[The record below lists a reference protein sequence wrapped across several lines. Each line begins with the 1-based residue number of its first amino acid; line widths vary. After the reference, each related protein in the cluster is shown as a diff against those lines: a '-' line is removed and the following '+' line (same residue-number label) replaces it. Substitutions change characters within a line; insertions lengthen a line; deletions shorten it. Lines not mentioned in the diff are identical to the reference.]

1 MTNCTES
8 CVEFLPLGRRKIE
21 AEFTGGAVSSDGGA
35 LLLRQIDQRLGL
47 TAALDQLIP
56 DPRDPRYITHRQ
68 LTLLRQRIYGLALGY
83 EDLNDHRDLRLDPA
97 IQTAVEGTEELASAS
112 TLCRFEN
119 RIDRKVAVDCHR
131 LMVDQFIAS
140 FDSPPAELILD
151 VDATD
156 DPVHGSQEGRFFHGY
171 YGHYCFLPLYVFCGD
186 QLLVSYLRPSKIDG
200 AKHTWAIVSLLVK
213 YLRKAWPDVR
223 VILRGDSGFCRW
235 RMLRWCERHDVG
247 YVVGIAKNHRLNQRI
262 EQTLQEAEQLSVQSN
277 EKVRWFTS
285 FYYQA
290 NSWDC
295 ARRVIAKIEVT
306 HKGRNPRYIVTNLKG
321 TPKDLYDNLY
331 CPRGEME
338 NQIKQQQLDLFA
350 DRTSCHEWWANQFRL
365 LMSSMAYILLESL
378 RRIALQHT
386 TLAHAYVGTIR
397 LKLLKI
403 GAVIIQNTR
412 RIRFL
417 LCSHYPHKDLFAKVS
432 QRLSPG

>member
-8 CVEFLPLGRRKIE
+8 CVEFLPLGRRKVE
-21 AEFTGGAVSSDGGA
+21 AQFTGGAVSSEGGA
-35 LLLRQIDQRLGL
+35 LLLRQIDHRLGL
-47 TAALDQLIP
+47 TAALDRLIP
-56 DPRDPRYITHRQ
+56 DPRDPRYITHDQ

-83 EDLNDHRDLRLDPA
+83 EDLNDHTDLRLDPA
-97 IQTAVEGTEELASAS
+97 IQTAVSEEDDLASAS

-131 LMVDQFIAS
+131 LMIDQFIAS
-140 FDSPPAELILD
+140 FDEAPTQLILD

-156 DPVHGSQEGRFFHGY
+156 DQVHGDQVGRFFHGY
-171 YGHYCFLPLYVFCGD
+171 YRHYCFLPLYVFCGD

-200 AKHTWAIVSLLVK
+200 AKHTWAIISLLVK
-213 YLRKAWPDVR
+213 YLREAWPDVKI
-223 VILRGDSGFCRW
+223 ILRGDSGFCRW
-235 RMLRWCERHDVG
+235 KMLRWCERHGVG
-247 YVVGIAKNHRLNQRI
+247 YVIGIAKNNRLNQRI
-262 EQTLQEAEQLSVQSN
+262 EQTMRDAEQVSAQSQ
-277 EKVRWFTS
+277 EKVREFTS
-285 FYYQA
+285 FHYQA
-290 NSWDC
+290 ESWDK
-295 ARRVIAKIEVT
+295 ARRVVAKIEVT
-306 HKGRNPRYIVTNLKG
+306 LKGRNPRYIVTNLKG
-321 TPKDLYDNLY
+321 KPKHLYDKMY

-378 RRIALQHT
+378 RRLALQHT
-386 TLAHAYVGTIR
+386 PLARAYVGTIR

-403 GAVIIQNTR
+403 GAVILQNTR

-417 LCSHYPHKDLFAKVS
+417 LCSHYPYKDLFTHVMRTLA
-432 QRLSPG
+432 PG